1 MYKIKPKG
9 NGQQNDYTLIKKS
22 LKQQKISMSK
32 LQYLLTFWHITL
44 PAETHYQ
51 QATKGII

>member
-44 PAETHYQ
+44 PAETHY
-51 QATKGII
+51 